1 MFHHGKVINQKNQA
15 RGDPTQEREKGI
27 PTITK
32 ILMGYDCHK
41 AGPKDF
47 RRDFLFFFG
56 RFQSPPVDSC
66 STASCDSGTLTRR
79 DEHMSYSA
87 ILNQSLQERFL
98 QE

>member
-47 RRDFLFFFG
+47 RRDFLFFF
-56 RFQSPPVDSC
+56 FW
-66 STASCDSGTLTRR
+66 
-79 DEHMSYSA
+79 
-87 ILNQSLQERFL
+87 
-98 QE
+98 

>member
-47 RRDFLFFFG
+47 RRDFLFFLVG
-56 RFQSPPVDSC
+56 SRVPLWIAVQQLVVILVLSHEEM
-66 STASCDSGTLTRR
+66 STCPTLP
-79 DEHMSYSA
+79 S
-87 ILNQSLQERFL
+87 
-98 QE
+98 